1 MGVAP
6 GVGTMA
12 KTPVALK
19 EMVGCLKS
27 QADVGGTDR
36 KIMNCGNDGRVGSGG
51 LGGVRKGG

>member
-27 QADVGGTDR
+27 HADVGGTDR
-36 KIMNCGNDGRVGSGG
+36 KKHE
-51 LGGVRKGG
+51 LWK